1 MEFSQI
7 FLGSVFRTVVTHFC
21 LALAV
26 REMYAMD
33 HRCSDFLLIIK
44 LSNQNLNIE

>member
-21 LALAV
+21 LAPVV
-26 REMYAMD
+26 REMYAKD
-33 HRCSDFLLIIK
+33 RRCSDFG
-44 LSNQNLNIE
+44 